1 MELECLFLVKE
12 EATNKGGDFM
22 LTVKDLKKTYGIG
35 DISVHALKGIDFTID
50 EGEYVSIIGHSGSGK
65 STLMNILGCLDK
77 ATEGEYILDG
87 HPIQTLSQKELAT
100 VRNKKIGFVFQSY
113 NLLSKMNALRNVELS
128 MIYAGVSRE
137 ERKRRAVEALTKVGL
152 ADRMH
157 HRPTELSGGQKQ
169 RVAIARALVNNPAII
184 LADEP
189 TGNLDTESTN
199 DILKLFNELNRE
211 GKTVIIVTHEHDV
224 AAVTK
229 RILTFKD
236 GLLVSD
242 SVVEQ

>member
-1 MELECLFLVKE
+1 MECLFLVKE
-12 EATNKGGDFM
+12 EAINKGGDFM
-22 LTVKDLKKTYGIG
+22 LTVKNLEKTYGIG
-35 DISVHALKGIDFTID
+35 DISVRALKGIDFTIN

-77 ATEGEYILDG
+77 ASQGEYILDG

-128 MIYAGVSRE
+128 MIYAGVPRE
-137 ERKRRAVEALTKVGL
+137 ERKRRAIEALTKVGL

-189 TGNLDTESTN
+189 TGNLDTESTK
-199 DILKLFNELNRE
+199 DILKLFNELNQE
-211 GKTVIIVTHEHDV
+211 GKTVIIVTHEDDV

-229 RILTFKD
+229 RMLTFRD
-236 GLLVSD
+236 GLLVND
-242 SVVEQ
+242 SVVNQ

>member
-1 MELECLFLVKE
+1 MECLFLVKE
-12 EATNKGGDFM
+12 KTENKGGDFM

-87 HPIQTLSQKELAT
+87 HPIQTLSQKALAT

-128 MIYAGVSRE
+128 MIYAGVPRE

-169 RVAIARALVNNPAII
+169 RVAIARALVNNPSII

-199 DILKLFNELNRE
+199 DILKLAFLQ
-211 GKTVIIVTHEHDV
+211 DQ
-224 AAVTK
+224 
-229 RILTFKD
+229 
-236 GLLVSD
+236 
-242 SVVEQ
+242 EQES

>member
-1 MELECLFLVKE
+1 
-12 EATNKGGDFM
+12 M

-87 HPIQTLSQKELAT
+87 HPIQTLSQKALAT

-128 MIYAGVSRE
+128 MIYAGVPRE

-169 RVAIARALVNNPAII
+169 RVAIARALVNNPSII

-224 AAVTK
+224 ASVTK

>member
-1 MELECLFLVKE
+1 
-12 EATNKGGDFM
+12 M
-22 LTVKDLKKTYGIG
+22 LTVKNLEKTYGIG
-35 DISVHALKGIDFTID
+35 DISVRALKGIDFTID

-128 MIYAGVSRE
+128 MIYAGVPRE

-152 ADRMH
+152 SDRMH

-169 RVAIARALVNNPAII
+169 RVAIARALVNNPSII

-199 DILKLFNELNRE
+199 DILKLFNELNQE

-229 RILTFKD
+229 RMLTFRD